1 MYRVFVWLQEARGK
15 ETAFDFQLAASW
27 CAGGQTDHQAPLH
40 LECLANSQARL
51 GWRKSIERS
60 GEPMSAAKAT
70 GTGSAGHLDGDDEA
84 AREVATVFAAPTPLT
99 DADAEELARLKVWR
113 ENVLSAKRKQTKN
126 SS

>member
-1 MYRVFVWLQEARGK
+1 MSQCQPRKLRV
-15 ETAFDFQLAASW
+15 
-27 CAGGQTDHQAPLH
+27 QAL
-40 LECLANSQARL
+40 LVN
-51 GWRKSIERS
+51 
-60 GEPMSAAKAT
+60 
-70 GTGSAGHLDGDDEA
+70 LDGDDEA